1 MPEGKDGAAPLI
13 ACQDFVLPVPL
24 VNLYLQQLR
33 AIKNSLKGLRFIR
46 GSSSSLR
53 MLMKCEALG
62 STHHLRK
69 SQEEPIDFW
78 QRGKAIFFFFFFRI
92 YPSENKIYAIVLIFV
107 IISRNYTF
115 QLSASSTPS

>member
-62 STHHLRK
+62 STHHLRN
-69 SQEEPIDFW
+69 SQEEPIVFW
-78 QRGKAIFFFFFFRI
+78 QRGKAIFFFF
-92 YPSENKIYAIVLIFV
+92 SENKIYAIVLIFV
-107 IISRNYTF
+107 IIARNYTF
-115 QLSASSTPS
+115 QLSASSTPFMNTK